1 MNDETPEFDANRIEI
16 MLLGIT
22 MERER
27 IRNLLL
33 NWNFEGLITPEQAQG
48 LVVALQVGETG
59 LLDFNE
65 DCEVC
70 MGANATNHGE
80 HTFTCEFCG
89 NGLATDRIE
98 TKAGN
103 EWWCED
109 CRIKYK
115 DGV

>member
-1 MNDETPEFDANRIEI
+1 MNEKPEFDANRIEI
-16 MLLGIT
+16 MLFGISI
-22 MERER
+22 ERER

-33 NWNFEGLITPEQAQG
+33 NWDHDGLITREQAEM

-65 DCEVC
+65 DCDEC
-70 MGANATNHGE
+70 MGAHGTEHGE
-80 HTFTCEFCG
+80 HTYTCEFCG
-89 NGLATDRIE
+89 NGLATERIE